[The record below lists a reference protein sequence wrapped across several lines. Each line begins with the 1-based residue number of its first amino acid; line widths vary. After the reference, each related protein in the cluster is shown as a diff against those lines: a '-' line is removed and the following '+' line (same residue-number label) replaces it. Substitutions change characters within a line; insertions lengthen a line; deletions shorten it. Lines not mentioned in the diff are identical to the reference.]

1 MKILNR
7 KNDLVDYDEEKLFS
21 GIIKAAEGTKEE
33 QTVRNTKHII
43 CQTVLDLLQTKV
55 KYPTISD
62 ITKTIPEALMK
73 LEFYKTANNFI
84 QYATIHKLERSIHK
98 IDPITTIDE
107 YINKQDWRVKAN
119 ANQGY
124 SLGGMILNASGK
136 MSANYW
142 LDNIY
147 PEDAGF
153 AHRNG
158 DIHIHDLDMISGYC
172 AGWSLKN
179 LLNEGF
185 NGIEGKIE
193 ASAPKNLSS
202 AMGQMVNFLGSLQ
215 NEFAGAQAFSS
226 FDTYLAPFVRKRKL
240 ELEKDYEECCCG
252 NDENH
257 TNYLNVE
264 KQKEWVKKK
273 LKKEVLQQMQVFI
286 YNLNVPSRWGCVD
299 MDTEVL
305 TPKGWK
311 TKDQLKQG
319 DEIYS
324 INMKSKQIEKDLVK
338 AIIEKDSDGKL
349 YEFSNRDYLQRVTEN
364 HRVLTFEKDTNNYK
378 IEIAKDLINRILK
391 TSNPL
396 RLPITCE
403 GINQEKIL
411 SDAEVKLAAFLY
423 TDGSF
428 EKRHGNGWRIR
439 WRKSIK
445 KWGIEE
451 FEKTCAN
458 LGIEYTKDYKES
470 EAHIKDLSFKTRMN
484 HYTIT
489 SDNAQKVINII
500 SNKKV
505 IDEKFFKMTRDQ
517 ARMFLDI
524 WSRTDGQ
531 IDRHICQCDNEDIV
545 NGLQHIA
552 ILAGYCTRIQKKHR
566 TTWVKISRVDREITC
581 PSKVKEIEYTG
592 KVWCPSVLN
601 NGTAV
606 FRRNGFVFISGQT
619 QTPFTNV
626 TFDIKCPDMLKTQVP
641 MIGGIPVDQLEEFK
655 GKEFTY
661 GDLEDEM
668 TLITQCYFEVMA
680 KGDSKG
686 QIFTFPIPTIN
697 IGKSFDWNNPEL
709 DEMWEAEAKY
719 GLAYFQNFVN
729 SDLDESMIRSMC
741 CRLQLDLHELLKRGN
756 GLFGSAEQ
764 TGSIGVVT
772 INCARLGYLS
782 KGNKEELYNRLD
794 ILLELCK
801 KVLEAKRKFLTTR
814 LKDGFYPFAKR
825 YLGTWRNHFNT
836 IGVNGINEMLLNFN
850 GTSTA
855 DKEGIAFAEEF
866 LEYIRSRLKEF
877 QEETGNMYN
886 LEATPGEGTCYRF
899 AKEDKKQFG
908 DKIIQAGMGENIY
921 YNNSSQ
927 LPVGFTDDIFEALD
941 LQEGL
946 QRKYTGGSVLHLF
959 LGERVPNGQVAKN
972 IIRRCFEKYKIPYLT
987 LTPTFSICPKHGYIA
1002 GEHEY
1007 CPICDEKI
1015 IQTEKCKVCK

>member
-1 MKILNR
+1 
-7 KNDLVDYDEEKLFS
+7 
-21 GIIKAAEGTKEE
+21 
-33 QTVRNTKHII
+33 
-43 CQTVLDLLQTKV
+43 
-55 KYPTISD
+55 
-62 ITKTIPEALMK
+62 
-73 LEFYKTANNFI
+73 
-84 QYATIHKLERSIHK
+84 
-98 IDPITTIDE
+98 
-107 YINKQDWRVKAN
+107 
-119 ANQGY
+119 
-124 SLGGMILNASGK
+124 
-136 MSANYW
+136 
-142 LDNIY
+142 
-147 PEDAGF
+147 
-153 AHRNG
+153 
-158 DIHIHDLDMISGYC
+158 
-172 AGWSLKN
+172 
-179 LLNEGF
+179 
-185 NGIEGKIE
+185 
-193 ASAPKNLSS
+193 
-202 AMGQMVNFLGSLQ
+202 
-215 NEFAGAQAFSS
+215 
-226 FDTYLAPFVRKRKL
+226 
-240 ELEKDYEECCCG
+240 
-252 NDENH
+252 
-257 TNYLNVE
+257 
-264 KQKEWVKKK
+264 
-273 LKKEVLQQMQVFI
+273 
-286 YNLNVPSRWGCVD
+286 
-299 MDTEVL
+299 
-305 TPKGWK
+305 
-311 TKDQLKQG
+311 
-319 DEIYS
+319 
-324 INMKSKQIEKDLVK
+324 
-338 AIIEKDSDGKL
+338 
-349 YEFSNRDYLQRVTEN
+349 
-364 HRVLTFEKDTNNYK
+364 
-378 IEIAKDLINRILK
+378 
-391 TSNPL
+391 
-396 RLPITCE
+396 
-403 GINQEKIL
+403 
-411 SDAEVKLAAFLY
+411 
-423 TDGSF
+423 
-428 EKRHGNGWRIR
+428 
-439 WRKSIK
+439 
-445 KWGIEE
+445 
-451 FEKTCAN
+451 
-458 LGIEYTKDYKES
+458 
-470 EAHIKDLSFKTRMN
+470 
-484 HYTIT
+484 
-489 SDNAQKVINII
+489 
-500 SNKKV
+500 
-505 IDEKFFKMTRDQ
+505 MTRDQ

-531 IDRHICQCDNEDIV
+531 TDKHICQCDNEDIV

-552 ILAGYCTRIQKKHR
+552 ILAGYCTRIQKKHK
-566 TTWVKISRVDREITC
+566 TTWVKISRIDREITW

-626 TFDIKCPDMLKTQVP
+626 TFDIKCPDMLKAQVP

-661 GDLEDEM
+661 GDLEEEM

-697 IGKSFDWNNPEL
+697 IGKSFDWDNSEL

-782 KGNKEELYNRLD
+782 KGNKEELYSRLD

-801 KVLEAKRKFLTTR
+801 KVLEAKRKFLTAR

-866 LEYIRSRLKEF
+866 LEYIRNRLKEF

-908 DKIIQAGMGENIY
+908 DKIIQAGTGENIY

-941 LQEGL
+941 LQEDL